1 MFGNV
6 TALEEWHVTG
16 GIQELKHDARML
28 QAWRLVFSE
37 PPARR
42 LACPLYVQAMQ
53 LAGSVRA

>member
-28 QAWRLVFSE
+28 QAWRLVFSDTSHLV
-37 PPARR
+37 PTGVTRNTIGP
-42 LACPLYVQAMQ
+42 
-53 LAGSVRA
+53 